1 MFKRFLTVA
10 AALALAACE
19 TVSAPEGFRDHT
31 PKDIGAYFDCLRE
44 RSLTMISAHRG
55 GDAPFENAIP
65 TFERTVRGAPGPVSL
80 EVDVRRTRDGMLV
93 LMHDANV
100 NRTTNGTGDVSTLT
114 ASQFAALKLK
124 DEAGKPT
131 GTHPPTLREALAWAK
146 DRAIMELD
154 VKRGTPIEAVIA
166 EVRAQHAEQR
176 VIVIVY
182 STEEAIA
189 VQRLAPELMISAPAE
204 SVPQLEGLSSMRF
217 DLSRIVAWTGTKEP
231 NPALNVELAQ
241 KKIEV
246 RFGTLGDQATSWD
259 NRFARE
265 GDSGYTAFADTG
277 IHMIAS
283 DRPLEAMRAIDDGDG
298 PGAPANACLTAH
310 AAAGAAQ

>member
-1 MFKRFLTVA
+1 MFKRFLMLA
-10 AALALAACE
+10 AALTLAACE
-19 TVSAPEGFRDHT
+19 TVSAPDGFRDHT

-65 TFERTVRGAPGPVSL
+65 TFERTVSGAPGPVSL
-80 EVDVRRTRDGMLV
+80 EIDVRRTKDGVLV
-93 LMHDANV
+93 LMHDATV
-100 NRTTNGTGDVSTLT
+100 NRTTNGTGEVSSLT
-114 ASQFAALKLK
+114 AAQFGALKLK
-124 DEAGKPT
+124 DESGKAT
-131 GTHPPTLREALAWAK
+131 GVRPPTLRDALAWAK
-146 DRAIMELD
+146 NRAILELD
-154 VKRGTPIEAVIA
+154 VKRGTPFDAVVA

-176 VIVIVY
+176 VIIIVY
-182 STEEAIA
+182 NTEDAIA

-204 SVPQLEGLSSMRF
+204 SVPQLEALSSIRF
-217 DLSRIVAWTGTKEP
+217 DTSRIVAWTGTTEP
-231 NPALNVELAQ
+231 NSALNVELAQ

-246 RFGTLGDQATSWD
+246 RFGTLGDQPTSWD

-265 GDSGYTAFADTG
+265 GDVGYTALADTG

-310 AAAGAAQ
+310 AATGAAQ